1 MNTKFLCIPSWIV
14 NSVKSNKGQI
24 AQVLDH
30 NYIKNILSPSDLAE
44 LCYFT
49 EHVAVILDLEGLPP
63 SNDDSVCS
71 GSSFASL
78 IYLWQSLGKGA
89 SVQASDVDKI
99 NTYIAVNDCERS
111 LRERLFT
118 PDSVDSPDDSFEI
131 IQFDMGIIGVVIHPG
146 AFTPGQSD
154 ENRFV
159 LIRTLVRELTR
170 LNPQKEVA
178 RTLLMRRYI
187 ELLGVRS

>member
-1 MNTKFLCIPSWIV
+1 MNTKFLFIPSWIV
-14 NSVKSNKGQI
+14 NSVQSNKGQI
-24 AQVLDH
+24 TQILDH

-49 EHVAVILDLEGLPP
+49 EHVSDILDLEGYP
-63 SNDDSVCS
+63 NQADGSVCS
-71 GSSFASL
+71 GGVTSSL
-78 IYLWQSLGKGA
+78 ISLWQNLEKGA

-118 PDSVDSPDDSFEI
+118 PDSMDSPDDSFEI
-131 IQFDMGIIGVVIHPG
+131 IQFDMEIIGVVIHPG

-159 LIRTLVRELTR
+159 LIRTMVQELTR

-187 ELLGVRS
+187 ELLGARS